1 MKIRAAFAL
10 IAVTLLGLLAREA
23 SACGHCDE
31 DKVASTYDHAVVSRA
46 LSQGHHVAFFKIEG
60 PISAGDATRR
70 AIEDAV
76 YAVPGVDNRSARIS
90 LDTLTVSFSF
100 DPGRVSMTAINT
112 QLDRK
117 LSGRKLS
124 VKPLRVMEA
133 PGDLKTAK
141 SSAP

>member
-1 MKIRAAFAL
+1 MKIRTAFAI

-31 DKVASTYDHAVVSRA
+31 DKVASTYDHSVVSRA

-60 PISAGDATRR
+60 QVSSEGATRR

-76 YAVPGVDNRSARIS
+76 YSVRGVDNRSARIS

-100 DPGRVSMTAINT
+100 DPGRVSMAEINT

-124 VKPLRVMEA
+124 VKPLRVMEE

-141 SSAP
+141 RSAL